1 MAEIHFRRLRR
12 RLLFHLLRL
21 LAVAVSYT
29 GFNNVNRLGRLLGTL
44 QYRFAGGQRR
54 HLAGLITKALGRSAD
69 TDVILKSAY
78 RENTR
83 AILEILAMYSRR
95 LPDAAIESACEI
107 EGLDH
112 LDGLEK
118 GAILLGT
125 HSGNGVLLPL
135 RLALMGYPV
144 CVAVR
149 ESGKIPDGFYVTG
162 QGRYGVRALDAG
174 SGSTGL
180 RAMIR
185 ALRGGALLY
194 ILMDQGS
201 KHHGVDL
208 EFLGKPFRMPGGPAV
223 LARRCDVPI
232 IPAPTIAA
240 DPVWRFRL
248 EQPVKLRRDNDT
260 EQDARFLARLSENQI
275 REFPELWTWHH
286 RRWGRR

>member
-1 MAEIHFRRLRR
+1 MSAFRFKRFRRRF
-12 RLLFHLLRL
+12 LFHFLRL
-21 LAVAVSYT
+21 LAVAVSNT
-29 GFNNVNRLGRLLGTL
+29 GFNNLKRLGRMLGAI
-44 QYRFAGGQRR
+44 QYQLAGSQRR
-54 HLAGLITKALGRSAD
+54 HLSALISKALGEPAD
-69 TDVILKSAY
+69 TDAILKIAY

-83 AILEILAMYSRR
+83 AVLEILAMYSRR
-95 LPDAAIESACEI
+95 LPDSVIETACEI

-112 LDGLEK
+112 LNGLES

-149 ESGKIPDGFYVTG
+149 ESGKIPDGFYAAG
-162 QGRYGVRALDAG
+162 QARYGVRALDAG
-174 SGSTGL
+174 AGSAGL
-180 RAMIR
+180 KAMIR

-194 ILMDQGS
+194 ILMDQGN
-201 KHHGVDL
+201 KHHGVDV
-208 EFLGKPFRMPGGPAV
+208 EFLGKPLHMPGGPAV

-232 IPAPTIAA
+232 IPAPTVAS

-248 EQPVKLRRDNDT
+248 DKPVMLRRDHDT
-260 EQDARFLARLSENQI
+260 EQNTRHLARLSENQI